1 MEYSI
6 PLFNLNFDEEE
17 EKSALDTIK
26 SHWISSGPKCIELEK
41 IFSEMIGSQYSL
53 TVSSCT
59 AALHLALLCA
69 GIKPGDEV
77 ILPSL
82 TFVATA
88 NAVRYVGAIPVFAD
102 IISAEKCVID
112 PKQIE
117 ELITSKTKAVII
129 MHYAGFPCDMDVI
142 VQITRKYNLKLI
154 EDACHGPMSEYKGK
168 KVGTFGDLG
177 CFSFFSNKN
186 ISTGEGGILVTD
198 NEEIFKKA
206 KLLRSHGMTTMSYER
221 SKGHSTNYDVVELGY
236 NYRLDDIR
244 AAIGIAQVNKLLSD
258 IKKREYVREN
268 YLKQLGEDK
277 RIVIPFFDSI
287 ELSSSYIFPIVI
299 REGNSKKR
307 DKIREYLARR
317 GIQTSIHYTPVHR
330 FKIYQEFIKKSLP
343 ITEYVADCEIT
354 LPMYG
359 MLNKDKI
366 DYISDMLKNAL
377 DEIL

>member
-26 SHWISSGPKCIELEK
+26 SHWISSGPKCIEFEK

-102 IISAEKCVID
+102 IISAEQCVID

-117 ELITSKTKAVII
+117 KLITSKTKAVII

-154 EDACHGPMSEYKGK
+154 EDACHGPMSEYKGR

-198 NEEIFKKA
+198 NEEMFKKA

-221 SKGHSTNYDVVELGY
+221 SKGHSTDYDVVELGY

-244 AAIGIAQVNKLLSD
+244 ASIGIAQVNKLLSD

-268 YLKQLGEDK
+268 YLEQLGEDK

-307 DKIREYLARR
+307 EKIREYLARR
-317 GIQTSIHYTPVHR
+317 GIQTSIHYPPVHR

-366 DYISDMLKNAL
+366 NYISDMLKNAL
-377 DEIL
+377 DEFL